1 MKFRILIFVF
11 LSLLMNKSYSQPLLD
26 VEKTGSEF
34 NLNKTQFLLVAENNN
49 EITYQVCLISKEIKS
64 FDFNINLR
72 VEDELTSEEQYNLLK
87 DISFFDVS
95 ISYQLGSFSISTSI
109 ENTLNFNN
117 DVFAIEPSL
126 ERQYNVIDEV
136 SFAHEADFVINTA
149 ITFNF

>member
-1 MKFRILIFVF
+1 
-11 LSLLMNKSYSQPLLD
+11 MNKSYSQPLLD

>member
-1 MKFRILIFVF
+1 
-11 LSLLMNKSYSQPLLD
+11 MNKSYSQPLLD

-117 DVFAIEPSL
+117 DGFAIEPSL

>member
-117 DVFAIEPSL
+117 DGFAIEPSL